1 MKIFKFIAY
10 SITYITLSFSCSPN
24 ELSNK
29 RFTILAT
36 NDIHGRFFDSLY
48 NDSKTNSTSISKVS
62 SILTSIKDTS
72 KVRPILIDLG
82 DHLQGDNSVYYYN
95 FIDTTSQHVFS
106 KIVKYL
112 DYDAVVIGNHDIEA
126 GHPVYDRL
134 AKELKVPYI
143 AANAINI
150 NTQRPYFK
158 PYKIVKRAGV
168 KIGILGMTN
177 PNIKSWLSNNLWSG
191 IEFEEVTKNLNY
203 WIEYLKEKKK
213 VDFLI
218 LATHTGI
225 GEESYSLENPSLYI
239 AKNFSQINVVLAAHD
254 HKTYNIKSIHK
265 DNRETILIESG
276 NRGSALSKVD
286 VIIEKNRN
294 STRNIIM
301 SSANIPSEN
310 YKSDKKFNDRFNKEY
325 KDVKSFSNKI
335 IGSIGL
341 EISSRDAFIGS
352 SDYMSL
358 IHKIQLESS
367 GADISFAAP
376 LSFDVLIKK
385 GDLTYQ
391 DLMNI
396 YPFENQ
402 LYIIELTGE
411 EIRNYLEFSYSKW
424 IRSEISDTN
433 TILNLGSASGK
444 YFFKERYYNF
454 DSASGIIYEV
464 DLTKAAGKRVRIIS
478 MNNNSKF
485 DLQSRYKVAISSYR
499 ASGGGDLLLFGAG
512 LDEEEREKRVIQ
524 RLGDIRDL
532 IYQYLKREKAIIPSN
547 ENNWK
552 FIPETMEKK
561 IREEYKIL
569 FPKS

>member
-1 MKIFKFIAY
+1 
-10 SITYITLSFSCSPN
+10 
-24 ELSNK
+24 
-29 RFTILAT
+29 
-36 NDIHGRFFDSLY
+36 
-48 NDSKTNSTSISKVS
+48 
-62 SILTSIKDTS
+62 
-72 KVRPILIDLG
+72 
-82 DHLQGDNSVYYYN
+82 
-95 FIDTTSQHVFS
+95 
-106 KIVKYL
+106 
-112 DYDAVVIGNHDIEA
+112 
-126 GHPVYDRL
+126 
-134 AKELKVPYI
+134 
-143 AANAINI
+143 
-150 NTQRPYFK
+150 
-158 PYKIVKRAGV
+158 
-168 KIGILGMTN
+168 
-177 PNIKSWLSNNLWSG
+177 
-191 IEFEEVTKNLNY
+191 
-203 WIEYLKEKKK
+203 
-213 VDFLI
+213 
-218 LATHTGI
+218 
-225 GEESYSLENPSLYI
+225 
-239 AKNFSQINVVLAAHD
+239 
-254 HKTYNIKSIHK
+254 
-265 DNRETILIESG
+265 
-276 NRGSALSKVD
+276 
-286 VIIEKNRN
+286 
-294 STRNIIM
+294 M

-512 LDEEEREKRVIQ
+512 LDEEERERRVIQ